1 MGWSLS
7 FGRVAG
13 TEIRI
18 HFTFF
23 LLIAWFGLA
32 AAMHGGA
39 AAGLDAVAFILAV
52 FCCVVLHEYGHILTA
67 RHFGIATRDIT
78 LLPIGG
84 VASVERMP
92 EKPGQELLIALAGP
106 AVNGLIA
113 FVLIAVLGTDL
124 DPGLTTGSID
134 DLKI

>member
-1 MGWSLS
+1 MMGWSLS
-7 FGRVAG
+7 LGKVAG

-23 LLIAWFGLA
+23 LLILWFGLA

-67 RHFGIATRDIT
+67 AMAHLDQLLHAIETNIHAPEGRGSRATR
-78 LLPIGG
+78 
-84 VASVERMP
+84 AA
-92 EKPGQELLIALAGP
+92 Q
-106 AVNGLIA
+106 
-113 FVLIAVLGTDL
+113 
-124 DPGLTTGSID
+124 
-134 DLKI
+134 